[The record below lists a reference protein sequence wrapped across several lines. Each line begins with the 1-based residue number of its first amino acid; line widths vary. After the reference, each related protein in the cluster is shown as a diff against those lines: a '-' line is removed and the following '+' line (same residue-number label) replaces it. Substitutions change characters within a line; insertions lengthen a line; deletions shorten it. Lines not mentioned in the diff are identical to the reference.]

1 MFTLWQ
7 LERATGEQKL
17 RWSCKIFIVDDCVAK
32 SATPRQI
39 SEAVK
44 RELSKIESMIK
55 DLTPTSLKVEQHTVN
70 DRAINDIRNH
80 NLQLELGLTRT
91 KLELLKLQQETTQPS
106 APKMAVATTTLQH
119 LSQNQ
124 F

>member
-1 MFTLWQ
+1 M
-7 LERATGEQKL
+7 
-17 RWSCKIFIVDDCVAK
+17 DCVAK